1 MVDSAYF
8 QLEEAAQSLDRYR
21 DTISYDEER
30 YKYCQDRDTTIYSL
44 KKKYGETVEDI
55 LAYEEKAQSR
65 LEELEGLVFAQ
76 DELETRL
83 EEAKKGAEEA
93 LTVLHEVRQKNAK
106 DIATALHQELVDL
119 GMPKGDIQF
128 HIEKGNSYY
137 LYIK

>member
-65 LEELEGLVFAQ
+65 LEELEDLVFAQ

-83 EEAKKGAEEA
+83 EEAKKCKRDCYG
-93 LTVLHEVRQKNAK
+93 LTSRISGSRDAQRGYS
-106 DIATALHQELVDL
+106 I
-119 GMPKGDIQF
+119 
-128 HIEKGNSYY
+128 SY
-137 LYIK
+137 